1 MQFCCCSTSTRNA
14 VEGVLFIILN
24 YCDYRE
30 NEVLCIIQTR
40 EDNVGDTRTDYG
52 SAYLCAE

>member
-1 MQFCCCSTSTRNA
+1 M
-14 VEGVLFIILN
+14 EGVLFIILN

-40 EDNVGDTRTDYG
+40 EDNVGDTRMDYG